1 MEREATMSWR
11 VDLLERQLEFT
22 HHESQYREAE
32 ATGAWAVE
40 LRVVKRANAAERE
53 LDAMKAHLAEIEV
66 ALQKSLEALEA
77 EQKA

>member
-1 MEREATMSWR
+1 MTEEM
-11 VDLLERQLEFT
+11 
-22 HHESQYREAE
+22 
-32 ATGAWAVE
+32 GAWAVE

-77 EQKA
+77 EQKARSDAEQEVVAP